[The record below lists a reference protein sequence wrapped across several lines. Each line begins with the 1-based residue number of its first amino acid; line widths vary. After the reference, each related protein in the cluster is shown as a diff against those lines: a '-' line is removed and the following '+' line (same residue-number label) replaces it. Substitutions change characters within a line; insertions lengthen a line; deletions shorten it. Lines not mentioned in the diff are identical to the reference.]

1 MCGIFGVVGRSDAVE
16 TVLGGLRR
24 LEYRGYD
31 SGGVAVLN
39 GKGVVIRK
47 RVGRLDN
54 LARSLG
60 EQPIH
65 GSVGIGHTRWATHGA
80 PSDENAHPHTDE
92 TGRIAVVHNGIIE
105 NYHELREG
113 LMAEGHHF
121 ESETDTEV
129 LAHLVGQS
137 LNGGDPALEMR
148 EALREVEG
156 SYAIAVLLRDGSDS
170 VLVARKDS
178 PLVLGLADDGA
189 TYVASDVSAL
199 LEHTRRVCFLED
211 GQVAVIGR
219 DGVDLRDAEGGAVAP
234 SVTEID
240 WSVEDAEKSGYDHFM
255 LKEIHEQPRALRE
268 TLRGRLDPET
278 GDVDLSAEVPLSAEA
293 ARTLRRVIV
302 VACGTSYHAG
312 LVARHQIEEAARV
325 PVDVDIASEFRYRTR
340 LLDEPALVVVVSQ
353 SGETADTL
361 AALRAVKE
369 DGVRTLGIVN
379 VVGSAIARE
388 ADGVLF
394 TRAGP
399 EIGVAS
405 TKAFTTQLAALHLL
419 ALHLGKLRGTL
430 TPDEVRARGKELA
443 RVPSLAEDALE
454 HREEWERTA
463 GRFAAARD
471 FLYLGRGLQ
480 HPIALEGAL
489 KLKEI
494 SYIHAEG
501 YAAGEMKHG
510 PIALIDRNMPVVA
523 VATRGRLRDKV
534 LSNVQEAAA
543 RGARVVVVAEDE
555 LDAGALGAEDI
566 LRVPAAEE
574 HVSPIVNV
582 LPLQIVA
589 YHIAKLRNC
598 DIDKPR
604 NLAKSVTVE

>member
-1 MCGIFGVVGRSDAVE
+1 MCGIFGVVGGQDAVG
-16 TVLGGLRR
+16 TVLKGLRR

-39 GKGVVIRK
+39 GVGVVIRK
-47 RVGRLDN
+47 RAGRLDN
-54 LARSLG
+54 LQKALEENPVQG
-60 EQPIH
+60 T
-65 GSVGIGHTRWATHGA
+65 VGIGHTRWATHGA
-80 PSDENAHPHTDE
+80 PSDANAHPHADGSE
-92 TGRIAVVHNGIIE
+92 RVAVVHNGIIE
-105 NYHELREG
+105 NHCELRARLEG
-113 LMAEGHHF
+113 QGVTF
-121 ESETDTEV
+121 QSETDTEV
-129 LAHLVGQS
+129 LAHLVGQHVDDE
-137 LNGGDPALEMR
+137 DPAAAVR
-148 EALREVEG
+148 AALKDVRG
-156 SYAIAVLLRDGSDS
+156 SYALAVLFRDRRDTL
-170 VLVARKDS
+170 VVARKDS
-178 PLVLGLADDGA
+178 PLVVGIGED
-189 TYVASDVSAL
+189 TSYVASDVSAL
-199 LEHTRRVCFLED
+199 LEHTRSVCYLED
-211 GQVAVIGR
+211 GQVGIV
-219 DGVDLRDAEGGAVAP
+219 EGGRLALQDDSGQAVEPTMA
-234 SVTEID
+234 EID
-240 WSVEDAEKSGYDHFM
+240 WSCEDAEKSGYDHFM

-268 TLRGRLDPET
+268 TLRERLDPES
-278 GDVDLSAEVPLSAEA
+278 GKVDLSSEVPLTIDA
-293 ARTLRRVIV
+293 ARTLRRVQI

-312 LVARHQIEEAARV
+312 LVARHLIEESARV
-325 PVDVDIASEFRYRTR
+325 TVDVDIASEYRYRTR
-340 LLDEPALVVVVSQ
+340 LLDEPTLLVVISQ

-361 AALRAVKE
+361 AAMRVAKAE
-369 DGVRTLGIVN
+369 GARTLGIVN

-388 ADGVLF
+388 ADGVIF

-419 ALHLGKLRGTL
+419 ALHLGHLRGTL
-430 TPDEVRARGKELA
+430 TPAETQERGRELA
-443 RVPSLAEDALE
+443 RLPELAEQALE
-454 HREEWERTA
+454 HRSDWERTA

-471 FLYLGRGLQ
+471 FLYLGRGVN

-510 PIALIDRNMPVVA
+510 PIALIDENMPVVA
-523 VATRGRLRDKV
+523 IATEGAVREKV

-543 RGARVVVVAEDE
+543 RGARVVLVAGEKQDVGE
-555 LDAGALGAEDI
+555 IGAADV
-566 LRVPAAEE
+566 LRVPDCAERISA
-574 HVSPIVNV
+574 VINT